1 MGISILGRGF
11 QLFVKIKTSGKLFDW
26 FFETYGIEQYVH
38 LSRLLKNRKMRTFC
52 HRKPTVTNQNSQKTK
67 NMRTFSQKN
76 SCDQSKYFQNIE
88 ACLSKER
95 ILFHRIFCILG
106 NWLSFQNP
114 QNPSRKKAKFAS
126 REDFHKVIR
135 WIFLLKL
142 LCGWALPSS
151 REVHTDQ
158 GKTLLR
164 RLCVQVG
171 AASQIS
177 WMLTEDI
184 CS

>member
-1 MGISILGRGF
+1 MVQNNMFTFPACWRPRKCV
-11 QLFVKIKTSGKLFDW
+11 LFS
-26 FFETYGIEQYVH
+26 Q
-38 LSRLLKNRKMRTFC
+38 KNSCDQSKHC
-52 HRKPTVTNQNSQKTK
+52 LKTK

-114 QNPSRKKAKFAS
+114 QNLLKKETKS
-126 REDFHKVIR
+126 LHQEKDDHKVIR

-142 LCGWALPSS
+142 LCGWDLPSS

-177 WMLTEDI
+177 RMLTEDI